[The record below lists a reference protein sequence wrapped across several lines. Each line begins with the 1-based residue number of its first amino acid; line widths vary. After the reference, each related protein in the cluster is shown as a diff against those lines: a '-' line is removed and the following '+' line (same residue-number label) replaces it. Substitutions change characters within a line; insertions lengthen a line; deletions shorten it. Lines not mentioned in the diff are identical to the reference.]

1 MTSSTTRRL
10 SALAAASLFSAAVAI
25 PAFAAG
31 PVSVTVNGN
40 AANLNPPPTE
50 RAGRV
55 FVPLRGVFEQLG
67 ASVVYQSG
75 VINASGRG
83 HNISLRIGSQQATV
97 DGQQQ
102 NVDVAPFII
111 GASTYVPLRFVSQA
125 LGATVNYDGANRV
138 VAINT
143 NGAAA
148 NNPSNGVIT
157 PVPAANGQGGG
168 AISLSNEQPGRGATV
183 TSRRPTIGA
192 TFSGGTADPNSVRV
206 MLDSTDI
213 TNEST
218 RSPRGFLFVPNGPLT
233 PGAHRV
239 RVSGTDSNGGPF
251 TRAWSFT
258 SGTSTAMA
266 GQIVNVRPANGA
278 TVGQQFIVSG
288 RTSAGARVAIQVGTS
303 SARANSIGG
312 LIGAI
317 LGAGGNQS
325 NTASATVV
333 ADGSGRFSQQVNI
346 NAPSGTQLVLTI
358 TATDPQTGA
367 SGTPVQETLNIQ

>member
-10 SALAAASLFSAAVAI
+10 SALAAASLLAAVAI
-25 PAFAAG
+25 PAVAAG
-31 PVSVTVNGN
+31 PVTVTVNGQP
-40 AANLNPPPTE
+40 ANLNPPPTE

-75 VINASGRG
+75 IINATGRG
-83 HNISLRIGSQQATV
+83 HNISLKIGSQQATV

-143 NGAAA
+143 NGAAYVPP
-148 NNPSNGVIT
+148 NQTIT
-157 PVPAANGQGGG
+157 PVPAANNQGGGG
-168 AISLSNEQPGRGATV
+168 AITLVNEQPARGATV
-183 TSRRPTIGA
+183 PARRPTIGA
-192 TFSGGTADPNSVRV
+192 SFSGGTADPNSVRV
-206 MLDSTDI
+206 MLDATDI

-218 RSPRGFLFVPNGPLT
+218 RSPRGFLYVPNGPLT

-239 RVSGTDSNGGPF
+239 RVSGTDSNGNPF
-251 TRAWSFT
+251 QRTWAFT
-258 SGTSTAMA
+258 SGTSTASA
-266 GQIVNVRPANGA
+266 GQIVNVRPANGT
-278 TVGQQFIVSG
+278 TVGQQFTVSG
-288 RTSAGARVAIQVGTS
+288 STSPGARVTIQVGAS
-303 SARANSIGG
+303 QARANTVGG
-312 LIGAI
+312 LIGAL
-317 LGAGGNQS
+317 LGAGGQT
-325 NTASATVV
+325 NTASGTVT
-333 ADGSGRFSQQVNI
+333 ADANGRFSQVVNI

-358 TATDPQTGA
+358 TATDPNTGA
-367 SGTPVQETLNIQ
+367 SGTPVQETLTIQ

>member
-10 SALAAASLFSAAVAI
+10 SALAAASLLSAAVAI

-40 AANLNPPPTE
+40 AANLNPAPTE

-75 VINASGRG
+75 VINATGRG

-143 NGAAA
+143 NGGTAQRAERGRSRRFPARTAKAAA
-148 NNPSNGVIT
+148 RSRSAT
-157 PVPAANGQGGG
+157 SSPA
-168 AISLSNEQPGRGATV
+168 RGATV
-183 TSRRPTIGA
+183 ASRRPTIGA
-192 TFSGGTADPNSVRV
+192 TFAGGTADPNSVRV
-206 MLDSTDI
+206 MLDATDI

-218 RSPRGFLFVPNGPLT
+218 RSPRGFLYVPNSALT

-239 RVSGTDSNGGPF
+239 RVSGTDTNGGPF
-251 TRAWSFT
+251 SRSWAFT
-258 SGTSTAMA
+258 SGTSTATA
-266 GQIVNVRPANGA
+266 GSDRQRAPRQRHDRRPASSSSPGA
-278 TVGQQFIVSG
+278 RRPAHASRSRSARAPLAPT
-288 RTSAGARVAIQVGTS
+288 RSAGS
-303 SARANSIGG
+303 SAR
-312 LIGAI
+312 I
-317 LGAGGNQS
+317 LGVGGNQG
-325 NTASATVV
+325 NTASGTVT
-333 ADGSGRFSQQVNI
+333 ADAKR
-346 NAPSGTQLVLTI
+346 PVLAAGQHQRTVRH
-358 TATDPQTGA
+358 A
-367 SGTPVQETLNIQ
+367 SSC